1 MSIYKLLSILARRV
15 EAVLPMLIH
24 TDQTGFISQRQT
36 HDSIRR
42 SLSRLSHIQEQN
54 LQALLVSLD
63 AEKAFDSVSWEFLYR
78 VLEKFGF
85 HTFFIKG
92 ISSLYNNPSAQIK
105 INGQLSKPIKL
116 ERGTRQGCGL
126 SPLIFALYIE
136 PLAQWIRQRNSIKG
150 ISINNDEHKVALYA
164 DDILMFLSEPSES
177 ELFDLLETFGKYAG
191 YKLNIKKTQILRL
204 NYTLPRAL
212 QDKFHLKW
220 DQTAIKYLGVLL
232 PKEIT
237 TIKKIY
243 YDPLLNKI
251 KSDILKWNSNPFMS
265 LTQRIESIKMNILPR
280 IFSGSPRGYFQNAI
294 QRLG

>member
-1 MSIYKLLSILARRV
+1 
-15 EAVLPMLIH
+15 MLIH

-63 AEKAFDSVSWEFLYR
+63 AEKAFDSVSWELLYR

-164 DDILMFLSEPSES
+164 DDILMFLSE
-177 ELFDLLETFGKYAG
+177 
-191 YKLNIKKTQILRL
+191 
-204 NYTLPRAL
+204 
-212 QDKFHLKW
+212 
-220 DQTAIKYLGVLL
+220 
-232 PKEIT
+232 
-237 TIKKIY
+237 
-243 YDPLLNKI
+243 LLNLNCSTYK
-251 KSDILKWNSNPFMS
+251 KHLANMRDIN
-265 LTQRIESIKMNILPR
+265 
-280 IFSGSPRGYFQNAI
+280 
-294 QRLG
+294 